1 MTESPMQRLPLISP
15 ARSTTDCLP
24 ASVLRAVAAG
34 EVQDPLLG
42 VYLAHVES
50 CDACCARLDDETGR
64 QRRGDPGDEAGGPP
78 PAAGFPADR
87 ITADRF
93 PADGFSDAR
102 LGPWLEQLKQTTA
115 VDSAAEDLRVGARI
129 GPFRV
134 TASLGE
140 GASAVVFEAV
150 DENLDRP
157 VVLKVLRPAHDDC
170 PEQHRLLVSEARA
183 LAALHHD
190 AIMPLLQILWHEGS
204 PVLVFPRLPGETL
217 ADALASGRCTPRM
230 TLAIVRDV
238 ASALAHTHEQGIFHH
253 DIKPSNIWLWRCGTG
268 KQDSALLFDFGLTG
282 STTVAAGTPG
292 YADPEL
298 TAASDP
304 KSRDLF
310 SLGVVLFE
318 CLAASGAVPAGYRDL
333 VRRLTAAEP
342 MARPAAAE
350 VVDQLDRLLA
360 RPRRL
365 TWAAVFAGICA
376 VGVLA
381 AVSLGSIRPSGPP
394 TAGQVARSG
403 PIQPDLVITSAGFPL
418 ALSRDAQTLCA
429 VVDGPGLRFRPLDD
443 PAGGKTVP
451 LAFKPDRLA
460 FNEKGD
466 RLAAADVAG
475 NVAILDVPSATVTA
489 THQFEGGVA
498 WLGWAGWKRDVV
510 IVQSGEEVHAF
521 YKTRKGE
528 PDASIPEWHLEFL
541 RGNVQALATLPG
553 TEGVISMNH
562 DGRLLMW
569 SAGRFTEDM
578 PLPMLDVIRYPRA
591 GAIGWK
597 SPGVCFVVEGRK
609 VCEFAPYHGVRSF
622 KAPAPV
628 DSLVW
633 LTDGR
638 YVFTTAG
645 SAERPRLLVGDTA
658 RPGWSEALDLGGE
671 TPVKLALLDDQRVA
685 AITSD
690 GDVRIYST
698 RFQP

>member
-1 MTESPMQRLPLISP
+1 MQRLPLIAP

-24 ASVLRAVAAG
+24 GSVLRAVAAG
-34 EVQDPLLG
+34 EVQEPLLG

-50 CDACCARLDDETGR
+50 CDACCAGLDDETGR

-78 PAAGFPADR
+78 LAAGFPADG
-87 ITADRF
+87 ITADGF
-93 PADGFSDAR
+93 TADGIADAR
-102 LGPWLEQLKQTTA
+102 LGSWLEQLKQVTA
-115 VDSAAEDLRVGARI
+115 VDPAAEDLPVGARI

-183 LAALHHD
+183 LAALQHD
-190 AIMPLLQILWHEGS
+190 AIMPLLQILWHDGS

-217 ADALASGRCTPRM
+217 ADALASGRCMPRM
-230 TLAIVRDV
+230 TLAVVRDV
-238 ASALAHTHEQGIFHH
+238 AGALAHTHEQGIFHH
-253 DIKPSNIWLWRCGTG
+253 DVKPSNIWLWHRGTG

-282 STTVAAGTPG
+282 STTATAGTPG

-304 KSRDLF
+304 KARDLF
-310 SLGVVLFE
+310 SLGVVLHE
-318 CLAASGAVPAGYRDL
+318 CLATSGAEPAGCRDL
-333 VRRLTAAEP
+333 VRRLTAADP
-342 MARPAAAE
+342 VGRPAAVE
-350 VVDQLDRLLA
+350 VVAELDRLLA

-365 TWAAVFAGICA
+365 TWAAVAAGICA

-381 AVSLGSIRPSGPP
+381 AVSLGAIRPSGPP

-403 PIQPDLVITSAGFPL
+403 PIKPDLVIAGEGFPA
-418 ALSRDAQTLCA
+418 ALSGDAQTLCV
-429 VVDGPGLRFRPLDD
+429 VVDGAGLRLRPLDD

-466 RLAAADVAG
+466 RLAAADGAG

-489 THQFEGGVA
+489 THHFERGVA

-510 IVQSGEEVHAF
+510 IVQSGDEVHAF

-528 PDASIPEWHLEFL
+528 PEKSIPEWHLEFL
-541 RGNVQALATLPG
+541 RGGIQALATLPG
-553 TEGVISMNH
+553 TEGIISLH
-562 DGRLLMW
+562 PDGKLLMW

-578 PLPMLDVIRYPRA
+578 PLPVLDVIRYPGA
-591 GAIGWK
+591 GTLGWK
-597 SPGVCFVVEGRK
+597 SRGVCFVVEGRK

-628 DSLVW
+628 ESLVW
-633 LTDGR
+633 LDDNR
-638 YVFTTAG
+638 YAFTTKAP
-645 SAERPRLLVGDTA
+645 EDQPQLLIGDTA
-658 RPGWSEALDLGGE
+658 RPDWSEALDLGGE
-671 TPVKLALLDDQRVA
+671 TPVELVLLSGQRVA
-685 AITSD
+685 TLTSD

-698 RFQP
+698 RFQR

>member
-1 MTESPMQRLPLISP
+1 MQRLPLIAP

-24 ASVLRAVAAG
+24 GSVLRAVAAG
-34 EVQDPLLG
+34 EVQEPLLG
-42 VYLAHVES
+42 VYLAHVET
-50 CDACCARLDDETGR
+50 CDACCAGLDDATGW
-64 QRRGDPGDEAGGPP
+64 QRRGDPDDEAGGPP
-78 PAAGFPADR
+78 PAAGFPADGT
-87 ITADRF
+87 TADRF
-93 PADGFSDAR
+93 PADGFADAR
-102 LGPWLEQLKQTTA
+102 LGSWLEQLKQTTA
-115 VDSAAEDLRVGARI
+115 VDCATEDFQIGARI

-150 DENLDRP
+150 DEDLARP

-190 AIMPLLQILWHEGS
+190 AIMPLLQILWHDGS

-230 TLAIVRDV
+230 TLAIVREV

-253 DIKPSNIWLWRCGTG
+253 DVKPSNIWLWRRGPR
-268 KQDSALLFDFGLTG
+268 KQESALLFDFGLTG
-282 STTVAAGTPG
+282 STTAAAGTPG

-310 SLGVVLFE
+310 SLGVVLHE
-318 CLAASGAVPAGYRDL
+318 CLAASGAVPAGCRDL

-342 MARPAAAE
+342 LARPAAVD
-350 VVDQLDRLLA
+350 VVDALDRLVA

-365 TWAAVFAGICA
+365 TWAAAAAGICA
-376 VGVLA
+376 AGVLA
-381 AVSLGSIRPSGPP
+381 AVSLGAIRPAGPP

-403 PIQPDLVITSAGFPL
+403 PIEPDLVIAGEGFPA
-418 ALSRDAQTLCA
+418 ALSGDAQTLCA
-429 VVDGPGLRFRPLDD
+429 VVDGPGLRLSPLAA
-443 PAGGKTVP
+443 PNSGKTVT
-451 LAFKPDRLA
+451 LTFRPDRLA

-466 RLAAADVAG
+466 RLAAADGAG

-510 IVQSGEEVHAF
+510 IVQSGEEVHGF
-521 YKTRKGE
+521 LKTRKAE
-528 PDASIPEWHLEFL
+528 PDPSVPEWQLEFL
-541 RGNVQALATLPG
+541 RGDTRALATLPG
-553 TEGVISMNH
+553 TEGIISMSH
-562 DGRLLMW
+562 DGKLTMW
-569 SAGRFTEDM
+569 SVGRFTEDM
-578 PLPMLDVIRYPRA
+578 PLRLSAIDVVRMPTLA
-591 GAIGWK
+591 QVGWK
-597 SPGVCFVVEGRK
+597 SKGVCFVVEGQK
-609 VCEFAPYHGVRSF
+609 VFEFAPYHGVRSF
-622 KAPAPV
+622 QAAAPV

-633 LTDGR
+633 LTDSR

>member
-1 MTESPMQRLPLISP
+1 MQRLPLIAP

-24 ASVLRAVAAG
+24 GSVLRAVAAG
-34 EVQDPLLG
+34 EVQEPLLG

-50 CDACCARLDDETGR
+50 CDACCARLDDETGW
-64 QRRGDPGDEAGGPP
+64 QRRGDSGEEAGGPP
-78 PAAGFPADR
+78 PAAGFPADDV
-87 ITADRF
+87 TAGMF
-93 PADGFSDAR
+93 IDGR

-115 VDSAAEDLRVGARI
+115 VDSAAEDLQIGARI

-140 GASAVVFEAV
+140 GASAVVFEAI
-150 DENLDRP
+150 DENLERP

-190 AIMPLLQILWHEGS
+190 AIMPLLQILWHDGS

-230 TLAIVRDV
+230 ALAVVRDV

-253 DIKPSNIWLWRCGTG
+253 DIKPSNIWLWRRGNR
-268 KQDSALLFDFGLTG
+268 KQESALLFDFGLTG
-282 STTVAAGTPG
+282 STTVTLGTPG

-310 SLGVVLFE
+310 SLGVVLHE
-318 CLAASGAVPAGYRDL
+318 CLAASGAVPAGCRDL
-333 VRRLTAAEP
+333 VRRLTAADP
-342 MARPAAAE
+342 VARPAAAV
-350 VVDQLDRLLA
+350 VVDELDRMLA

-365 TWAAVFAGICA
+365 TWVAVAAGICA
-376 VGVLA
+376 AGVLA
-381 AVSLGSIRPSGPP
+381 AVSLGIMRPAEPP
-394 TAGQVARSG
+394 AAGQVARSG
-403 PIQPDLVITSAGFPL
+403 PIQPDLVIAGVGFPA
-418 ALSRDAQTLCA
+418 ALSRNAQTLCA

-443 PAGGKTVP
+443 PDGGKTVP
-451 LAFKPDRLA
+451 LAFRPDRLA

-466 RLAAADVAG
+466 RLAAADRAG

-489 THQFEGGVA
+489 THRFERGVA

-510 IVQSGEEVHAF
+510 IVQSEEEVHAF
-521 YKTRKGE
+521 YKTRKVE
-528 PDASIPEWHLEFL
+528 PDQSIPEWRLEFL
-541 RGNVQALATLPG
+541 RGGIQALATLPG
-553 TEGVISMNH
+553 TEGILSLTD
-562 DGRLLMW
+562 DGKLLMW

-578 PLPMLDVIRYPRA
+578 PLPVLHVIRYPSA
-591 GAIGWK
+591 GTLGWK
-597 SPGVCFVVEGRK
+597 SRGVCFVVEGRK
-609 VCEFAPYHGVRSF
+609 VCEFAPYHGVRAF
-622 KAPAPV
+622 QAPAPV
-628 DSLVW
+628 ESLVW
-633 LTDGR
+633 LDENHYAFSTE
-638 YVFTTAG
+638 AQ
-645 SAERPRLLVGDTA
+645 EEQPRLLLGDTT
-658 RPGWSEALDLGGE
+658 RPGWSEEVDLGGE
-671 TPVKLALLDDQRVA
+671 TPTELVVLDDQRVA